1 MRILFCM
8 FETSKDINVNICS
21 MREKESVSNRIKSK
35 NLNMFSSSFFS
46 YKHKQQ
52 NAKSILKITPQ
63 KCTWKCF
70 KDLFLFLPAFRNL
83 FPDNSGKFIISE
95 KSVFFFFLSL
105 NASEKLEIFTDRPRK
120 LKQKLWS
127 FELNSGHAIILLI

>member
-21 MREKESVSNRIKSK
+21 MRERESVSNRIKSK

-63 KCTWKCF
+63 KWKCF